1 MAFSRHHVIGQKGHR
16 VVKSRAREV
25 KIWGKYSR
33 HFRTTYKLG
42 RVGEED
48 CRSIFCSF
56 LPFFNL
62 PFNVNSP
69 SKGQPLQ
76 KWVSGCNLNSDLPAI
91 KNISI
96 VLYSI
101 LLSSRASVNC
111 LSDPDSLLQHG
122 EYICVCSILAFTGP
136 NNDCI
141 TKIH

>member
-1 MAFSRHHVIGQKGHR
+1 MADPYFAPFCHS
-16 VVKSRAREV
+16 
-25 KIWGKYSR
+25 
-33 HFRTTYKLG
+33 
-42 RVGEED
+42 
-48 CRSIFCSF
+48 SIFHLMSI
-56 LPFFNL
+56 PRVKDNH
-62 PFNVNSP
+62 
-69 SKGQPLQ
+69 Q